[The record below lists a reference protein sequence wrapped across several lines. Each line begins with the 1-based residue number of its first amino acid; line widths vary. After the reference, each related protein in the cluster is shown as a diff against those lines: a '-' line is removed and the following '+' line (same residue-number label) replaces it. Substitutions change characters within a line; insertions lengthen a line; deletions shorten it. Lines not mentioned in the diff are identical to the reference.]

1 LIAIHGEVAA
11 GDGCNACRGGSGG
24 EALLEI
30 CEIRKRRSWR
40 RVATIEEE
48 VNEDGLNPRPVCRLR
63 KGDKVL
69 IVGVYTPWAEQ
80 THQMQPP
87 SVRQLQRALKLRSL
101 GEALVGQCC
110 VDPWQ
115 LLWHALSRANV

>member
-1 LIAIHGEVAA
+1 M
-11 GDGCNACRGGSGG
+11 
-24 EALLEI
+24 
-30 CEIRKRRSWR
+30 
-40 RVATIEEE
+40 
-48 VNEDGLNPRPVCRLR
+48 CRLR

-101 GEALVGQCC
+101 GEAAVGQCC
-110 VDPWQ
+110 VDPRQ